1 MRTKLTRIKKNRRY
15 SEDFKRRIVSEFE
28 SGKYSVPGLEKLYGI
43 CNASIYSWIYKYSSY
58 NEKGYRIMEMKKSST
73 SKLREMERRIK
84 DLEQM
89 VGQKQIKIEYYE
101 KMIELAKEELDIDL
115 KKTSTPHN
123 PVVQRAPKPSKLLDE
138 PVISHH
144 RD

>member
-15 SEDFKRRIVSEFE
+15 SEEFKRRIVSEFE

-43 CNASIYSWIYKYSSY
+43 CNASIYSWIYRYSSY

-115 KKTSTPHN
+115 KKNFDTPQSGGSKST
-123 PVVQRAPKPSKLLDE
+123 KTK
-138 PVISHH
+138 
-144 RD
+144 

>member
-1 MRTKLTRIKKNRRY
+1 MRTKLTRIKKKRRY
-15 SEDFKRRIVSEFE
+15 SEEFKRRIVSEFE
-28 SGKYSVPGLEKLYGI
+28 SGKYSVSGLEMIYGI
-43 CNASIYSWIYKYSSY
+43 GNPSIYSWIYKYSSY

-115 KKTSTPHN
+115 KKNFDTPQSGGSKST
-123 PVVQRAPKPSKLLDE
+123 KTK
-138 PVISHH
+138 
-144 RD
+144 

>member
-115 KKTSTPHN
+115 KKNFDTPQSGGSKST
-123 PVVQRAPKPSKLLDE
+123 KTK
-138 PVISHH
+138 
-144 RD
+144 

>member
-15 SEDFKRRIVSEFE
+15 SEEFKRRIVSEFE

-43 CNASIYSWIYKYSSY
+43 CNASIYSWIYRYSSY
-58 NEKGYRIMEMKKSST
+58 NEKGYRIMEMKKSGT

-115 KKTSTPHN
+115 KKNFDTPQSGGSKST
-123 PVVQRAPKPSKLLDE
+123 KTK
-138 PVISHH
+138 
-144 RD
+144 